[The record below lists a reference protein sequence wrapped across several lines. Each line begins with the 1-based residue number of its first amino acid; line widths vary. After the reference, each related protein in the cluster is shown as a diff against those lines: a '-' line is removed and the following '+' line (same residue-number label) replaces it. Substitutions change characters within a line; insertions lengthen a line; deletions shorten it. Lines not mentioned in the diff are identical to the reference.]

1 MADFPCLL
9 AILNTLKI
17 FRFEKV
23 PRSFN
28 YEVFEVSPEA
38 EEVYVCYEYRKSFQV
53 FEMIKGKYPG
63 ICPLYAKYAKR
74 EAPPPSSDWF
84 WRTSRKVDF
93 GWVQS
98 PLYAKL

>member
-53 FEMIKGKYPG
+53 FEMIKGKYHFQFSDPTCNP
-63 ICPLYAKYAKR
+63 ICATYRVHL
-74 EAPPPSSDWF
+74 S
-84 WRTSRKVDF
+84 KVNK
-93 GWVQS
+93 VC
-98 PLYAKL
+98 KLIFKGNNKVGHW